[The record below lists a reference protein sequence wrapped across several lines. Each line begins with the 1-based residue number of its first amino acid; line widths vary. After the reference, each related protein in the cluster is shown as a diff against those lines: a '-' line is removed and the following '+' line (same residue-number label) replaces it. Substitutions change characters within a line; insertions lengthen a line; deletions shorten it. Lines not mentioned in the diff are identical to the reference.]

1 MLFNVFNWGINYKV
15 CGVFYFFVL
24 QKGMGNDAEKPWI
37 VTEKTTRH
45 LVKNSGP

>member
-1 MLFNVFNWGINYKV
+1 MFLIGVSITKCAVF
-15 CGVFYFFVL
+15 FYFSVL
-24 QKGMGNDAEKPWI
+24 QKGMENDVEKPWI